1 MSLADPSTAPVAGV
15 GVPLDP
21 RHPVRLVGR
30 GGALVVVAGRLH
42 LFIRTSSGRRRP
54 WLTLEVGQGAI
65 GLPDAGPDL
74 EILAVGANQCR
85 IVDVPDDADLDPAVI
100 ADWTRRFRDILPTV
114 AAPDALQTP
123 PETPL
128 EELTRLRR
136 QAGPVLAAGL
146 ARAGQTENER
156 LSRRR
161 ERAALE
167 AGTALGE
174 LAGLVRRQRFAAP
187 FGGRPATDPLNQAC
201 IAIARTLSAS
211 PGSGGSHGA
220 ATAARSLGLRTRAVL
235 LRGDWWTIDAGPLIA
250 WRDQGGGPVA
260 IVRSGWS
267 RREIID
273 PVTGGR
279 EPLAAATA
287 RGIAPEAV
295 SLYRSLPDGA
305 LDARQLTRWLAP
317 LVRRDVMR
325 LCLVAAAIAL
335 LALAA
340 PALTG
345 VIVAEAIGAAN
356 LNALGF
362 CAAALLAA
370 ALAAAGM
377 QLIQS
382 FAVVRI
388 GAAAEATVQAALIDR
403 VLRLPAA
410 FFRTS
415 AVGDF
420 SRRIEGVQVIR
431 SVLIPRLASG
441 LTALCVC
448 VVSFALMARIDAALT
463 LVALGF
469 TLFQAVVV
477 GALTAR
483 RLRHEQG
490 YFEVQGRTA
499 GLVLQMVT
507 AVGKLRVAGASDRAL
522 AQWMARFAEQK
533 RQSIQAR
540 RASGALTAFGGAFPL
555 IAVLGVYAVASKRLG
570 DAAAVGPLI
579 AFFAAFGQSIAGLG
593 LIAVAVGEV
602 SAAVPT
608 LRGVRALLAVPP
620 EPRPPGQ
627 ALSLTGAIEVHQL
640 RFAYPDQSSP
650 VLDGLS
656 FSVRPGE
663 FVALVGPS
671 GCGKSTVF
679 RMLLGF
685 ERPLQ
690 GSIFYDGRSLGSL
703 DLDAVRGQIGVVLQN
718 GRLRSGSIFENI
730 CGALEPPVEQVW
742 EAARRA
748 GMKDEIEALPMGLRT
763 MVHEGASTL
772 SGGQRQRLMIA
783 RALLRRP
790 KLLLFD
796 EATSAL
802 DNATQA
808 IVAEAIA
815 ELDVTRIVIAHRV
828 STIRHADRILVI
840 ERGAVVQAGRF
851 EELTAQPG
859 PFADLV
865 GRQVL

>member
-1 MSLADPSTAPVAGV
+1 MSLADPSTALVAGP
-15 GVPLDP
+15 GVALDP
-21 RHPVRLVGR
+21 RQPVRLDGR
-30 GGALVVVAGRLH
+30 AGALVIVAGRLH
-42 LFIRTSSGRRRP
+42 LFLSTPSGRRRP
-54 WLTLEVGQGAI
+54 WLTLEAGEAAL
-65 GLPDAGPDL
+65 GLPDAGSKL
-74 EILAVGANQCR
+74 EVLAVGADNCR
-85 IVDVPDDADLDPAVI
+85 IVDVPGDAGLDPAVI
-100 ADWTRRFRDILPTV
+100 ADWIRRLRDILPPHP
-114 AAPDALQTP
+114 AAEA

-136 QAGPVLAAGL
+136 QAGPLLAAGL
-146 ARAGQTENER
+146 ARAGQSETER
-156 LSRRR
+156 LSRQR
-161 ERAALE
+161 ERAARE
-167 AGTALGE
+167 SGAALGE
-174 LAGLVRRQRFAAP
+174 LAGLVRRPRLADR
-187 FGGRPATDPLNQAC
+187 FGGDPATDALSQGC
-201 IAIARTLSAS
+201 IAVARALA
-211 PGSGGSHGA
+211 GSSDAVGGVQGVTA
-220 ATAARSLGLRTRAVL
+220 AARSLGLRTRAVL
-235 LRGDWWTIDAGPLIA
+235 LRGDWWTIDTGPLIA
-250 WRDQGGGPVA
+250 WRDQGRSPVA

-267 RREIID
+267 RREIVD
-273 PVTGGR
+273 PVTGAR
-279 EPLAAATA
+279 APLSAEAAGALT
-287 RGIAPEAV
+287 PEAV

-305 LDARQLTRWLAP
+305 VDLGQLARWLAP
-317 LVRRDVMR
+317 LVRRDVGR
-325 LCLVAAAIAL
+325 LCLAAVAIAL

-340 PALTG
+340 PALMG
-345 VIVAEAIGAAN
+345 VIVSDAIGAAN
-356 LNALGF
+356 LNSLSF

-382 FAVVRI
+382 LAALRI
-388 GAAAEATVQAALIDR
+388 GHAAEATVQAALIDR
-403 VLRLPAA
+403 VLRLPAG

-420 SRRIEGVQVIR
+420 SRRIESVQVIR
-431 SVLIPRLASG
+431 TVLIARFASG

-448 VVSFALMARIDAALT
+448 VASFALMARIDAGLM

-477 GALTAR
+477 GALTAQ

-507 AVGKLRVAGASDRAL
+507 AVGKLRVAGAADRAL

-533 RQSIQAR
+533 RRSIQAR
-540 RASGALTAFGGAFPL
+540 RAACALTAFTGAFPL
-555 IAVLGVYAVASKRLG
+555 IAILGVYAVASRHLG

-579 AFFAAFGQSIAGLG
+579 AFFAAFGQSIAALG

-602 SAAVPT
+602 SAAIPVV
-608 LRGVRALLAVPP
+608 RGVRAILAVPP
-620 EPRPPGQ
+620 EPRRPGQ
-627 ALSLTGAIEVHQL
+627 ALALSGAIEVHQL
-640 RFAYPDQSSP
+640 RFAYPGQVSP

-685 ERPLQ
+685 ERPEQ
-690 GSIFYDGRSLGSL
+690 GSIFYDGRSLDSL

-763 MVHEGASTL
+763 MVQEGASTL